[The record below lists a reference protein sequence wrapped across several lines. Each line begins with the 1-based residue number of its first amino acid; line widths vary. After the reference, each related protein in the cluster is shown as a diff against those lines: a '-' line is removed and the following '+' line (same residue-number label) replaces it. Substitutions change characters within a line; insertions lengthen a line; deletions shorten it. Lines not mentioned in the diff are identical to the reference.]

1 MWAEET
7 EQECGLGVVVV
18 VPGVDADAQRVDVAE
33 AVGAEWVFI
42 GDVLKGRP
50 AEFSALHGLGEQVE
64 SSSS

>member
-42 GDVLKGRP
+42 GDVLKCCDRLFG
-50 AEFSALHGLGEQVE
+50 
-64 SSSS
+64 SSVVTIW